1 MYQPMPMQCGMMW
14 NKEVL
19 QRSLELIKEA
29 VSGEREDELF
39 YDYLISVAPNQEEKN
54 IIASIRDDEKKHNM
68 MFRRIYKDITGTEVE
83 ITEEEVFEKPSSYLD
98 GIKRAL
104 FGELKAVEKYRV
116 IRQGLPNRYY
126 RDMLFEIITDE
137 IKHSSLYNYLYTENH
152 MKMRRSID
160 DINDND
166 DSDDSDEGFDSSVI
180 INSIMPVV
188 SNIIDEIDGAELE
201 RLAKDFGISNVI
213 EKLKDFLEEICV
225 KVEKWEKSNEP
236 KFFKKPKR

>member
-1 MYQPMPMQCGMMW
+1 MYQPMPMQYGMMW
-14 NKEVL
+14 NMEAL
-19 QRSLELIKEA
+19 QKSLELIKEA

-39 YDYLISVAPNQEEKN
+39 YDYLISVAPNQQEKN

-68 MFRRIYKDITGTEVE
+68 MFRRIYKDLTGMEVE
-83 ITEEEVFEKPSSYLD
+83 VEAEEEFEKPASYVE

-137 IKHSSLYNYLYTENH
+137 LKHSSLYNYLYTENH

-160 DINDND
+160 DVN
-166 DSDDSDEGFDSSVI
+166 DSDDSNEGFDSSVI

-213 EKLKDFLEEICV
+213 EKFKDFLEEICV
-225 KVEKWEKSNEP
+225 RVEKWEKSNEP
-236 KFFKKPKR
+236 KFFKKPKK

>member
-1 MYQPMPMQCGMMW
+1 MYQPMQMQYGMMCDMEAL
-14 NKEVL
+14 K
-19 QRSLELIKEA
+19 RSLYLIKEA
-29 VSGEREDELF
+29 VSGEKEDELF
-39 YDYLISVAPNQEEKN
+39 YNYLISVAPTEEEKK

-68 MFRRIYKDITGTEVE
+68 MFRKIYKDLTGMDVEVE
-83 ITEEEVFEKPSSYLD
+83 EEGEFEKPSSYLE

-137 IKHSSLYNYLYTENH
+137 LKHGSLYNYLYTENH

-160 DINDND
+160 DINDSE
-166 DSDDSDEGFDSSVI
+166 DSNEGFDSSVI

-188 SNIIDEIDGAELE
+188 SNIIDEIDGVELE

-213 EKLKDFLEEICV
+213 GKFKDLLEEISR
-225 KVEKWEKSNEP
+225 KVEMWEKSNES
-236 KFFKKPKR
+236 KFFKKPKK

>member
-1 MYQPMPMQCGMMW
+1 MYQPMPMQYGMMW
-14 NKEVL
+14 NMEDL

-39 YDYLISVAPNQEEKN
+39 YDYLISVAPNQQEKN

-68 MFRRIYKDITGTEVE
+68 MFRRIYKDLTGMDVEVE
-83 ITEEEVFEKPSSYLD
+83 EEETFEKPASYVE

-137 IKHSSLYNYLYTENH
+137 LKHSSLYNYLYTENH
-152 MKMRRSID
+152 MKMRRST
-160 DINDND
+160 D
-166 DSDDSDEGFDSSVI
+166 DSNDSEDSNEGFDSSVI

-213 EKLKDFLEEICV
+213 EKFKDLLEEV
-225 KVEKWEKSNEP
+225 ARKVENWEKSNES

>member
-1 MYQPMPMQCGMMW
+1 MPMQGGMMW
-14 NKEVL
+14 NMEAL
-19 QRSLELIKEA
+19 QKSLGLIKEA

-39 YDYLISVAPNQEEKN
+39 YDYLISVAPNQQEKN

-68 MFRRIYKDITGTEVE
+68 MFRRIYKDLTGMEVE
-83 ITEEEVFEKPSSYLD
+83 VEEEEEFEKPSSYLE

-104 FGELKAVEKYRV
+104 FGELKAVERYRV

-137 IKHSSLYNYLYTENH
+137 LKHSSLYNYLYTENH

-160 DINDND
+160 DSD
-166 DSDDSDEGFDSSVI
+166 DSDDINESFDSSVI
-180 INSIMPVV
+180 LNSIIPVV

-213 EKLKDFLEEICV
+213 GKFRDLLEEISE
-225 KVEKWEKSNEP
+225 KVEKWEKSNES

>member
-1 MYQPMPMQCGMMW
+1 MYQPMPMQYGMMW
-14 NKEVL
+14 DKEGL
-19 QRSLELIKEA
+19 QKSLELIKEA

-39 YDYLISVAPNQEEKN
+39 YDYLISVAPTREEKK

-68 MFRRIYKDITGTEVE
+68 MFRRIYKDITGMDVEVM
-83 ITEEEVFEKPSSYLD
+83 EEETFEKPSSYLE

-137 IKHSSLYNYLYTENH
+137 LRHASLYNYLYTENR
-152 MKMRRSID
+152 MKMTRSID
-160 DINDND
+160 N
-166 DSDDSDEGFDSSVI
+166 SDDSNESFDSSVLL
-180 INSIMPVV
+180 NSIMPVV
-188 SNIIDEIDGAELE
+188 SNVIDEIDGAELE

-213 EKLKDFLEEICV
+213 GKVRDFLGEISK
-225 KVEKWEKSNEP
+225 KVEEWERSNET